1 MPESVGVM
9 GGTFDPI
16 HFGHLAAGEEARV
29 RLGLARVVFVP
40 NGQPPHKA
48 GYAVTD
54 AEHRYNMVV
63 LATASNPH
71 FEVSRVEI
79 DRSGP
84 SYAVDTVRSLA
95 RQFAEGTTVHFITG
109 ADAILE
115 LLTWRDPEQLARF
128 CEFVAVA
135 RPGHNLDDIR
145 QALGEELSRQVHY
158 LDIPG
163 IATSSRELRKRAAEG
178 LSLRYLTPDPVAR
191 YVLSHRLYR
200 GLDCTRIGDCDQDI
214 YARD

>member
-1 MPESVGVM
+1 MAESVGVM

-16 HFGHLAAGEEARV
+16 HFGHLVAAEEARV

-48 GYAVTD
+48 GYAVTA

-63 LATASNPH
+63 LGTASNPH

-84 SYAVDTVRSLA
+84 SYAVDTVKSLA
-95 RQFAEGTTVHFITG
+95 RQFAEGTTVHFIAG

-115 LLTWRDPEQLARF
+115 LLTWRDPEQLARV

-145 QALGEELSRQVHY
+145 QALGEELSRRVHY
-158 LDIPG
+158 IDIPG
-163 IATSSRELRKRAAEG
+163 IATSSSELRKRAAEG

-191 YVLSHRLYR
+191 YVVSHRLYWD
-200 GLDCTRIGDCDQDI
+200 LNSTRSRDCDEDMC
-214 YARD
+214 ATD

>member
-16 HFGHLAAGEEARV
+16 HFGHLAAAEEARV

-48 GYAVTD
+48 GYVVTA

-63 LATASNPH
+63 LGIAGNPH
-71 FEVSRVEI
+71 FEASRVEI

-84 SYAVDTVRSLA
+84 SYAVDTVKSLA
-95 RQFAEGTTVHFITG
+95 GRLPADTRMYFITG

-115 LLTWRDPEQLARF
+115 LLTWRDPEQLAQV

-135 RPGHNLDDIR
+135 RPGYDLDDIR
-145 QALGEELSRQVHY
+145 RALGEELSRRVHY
-158 LDIPG
+158 LDIDG
-163 IATSSRELRKRAAEG
+163 LATSSTGLRKRAAEG
-178 LSLRYLTPDPVAR
+178 LSLRYLTPDPVAG
-191 YVLSHRLYR
+191 YVVSHGLYR
-200 GLDCTRIGDCDQDI
+200 ELKCDREI
-214 YARD
+214 CGRD